1 MFKSMRT
8 CHANSLP
15 VLSPLPRQR
24 EHDAPARSKSDYDLL
39 SGWWKCRDEVCESEN
54 VMLGP
59 MDVYEAGDAERV
71 CTHCGTYTG
80 GSSLAAW
87 ILMYRLVVM
96 Q

>member
-1 MFKSMRT
+1 MFKNMRT
-8 CHANSLP
+8 RCLSSS

-24 EHDAPARSKSDYDLL
+24 EHYAPARSKSDYDLF

-87 ILMYRLVVM
+87 ISMYRLVGM